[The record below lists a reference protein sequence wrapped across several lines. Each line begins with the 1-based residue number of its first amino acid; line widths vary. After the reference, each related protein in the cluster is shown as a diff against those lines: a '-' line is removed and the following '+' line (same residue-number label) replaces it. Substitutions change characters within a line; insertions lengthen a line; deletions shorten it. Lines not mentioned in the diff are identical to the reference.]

1 MADDQ
6 DDIKADP
13 FAPPPAPP
21 ELPPPDHEPPQIE
34 PEVEAPSA
42 AARLRAL
49 EDEWF
54 GPDTTR
60 VNGRVVDGHGSPF
73 AQLPAEKKAHHRA
86 LHRAVHA
93 EQKLADARSALTA
106 AEQEAAAAE
115 HAVETTFLAAV
126 KAQDHDEPKPTASE
140 A

>member
-21 ELPPPDHEPPQIE
+21 ELPPP
-34 PEVEAPSA
+34 
-42 AARLRAL
+42 
-49 EDEWF
+49 
-54 GPDTTR
+54 
-60 VNGRVVDGHGSPF
+60 GHGSPF

-140 A
+140 P